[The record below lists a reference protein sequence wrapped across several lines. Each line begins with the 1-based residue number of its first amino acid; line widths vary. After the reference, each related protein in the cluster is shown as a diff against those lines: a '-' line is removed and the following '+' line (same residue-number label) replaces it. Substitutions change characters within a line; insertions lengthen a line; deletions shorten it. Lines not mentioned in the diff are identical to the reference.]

1 MIIQKNKILKKID
14 FKNEKE
20 LQTYVEN
27 TMKSI
32 LGYKFIATEFS
43 VDNCRIQKYK
53 K

>member
-27 TMKSI
+27 NMK
-32 LGYKFIATEFS
+32 
-43 VDNCRIQKYK
+43 
-53 K
+53 